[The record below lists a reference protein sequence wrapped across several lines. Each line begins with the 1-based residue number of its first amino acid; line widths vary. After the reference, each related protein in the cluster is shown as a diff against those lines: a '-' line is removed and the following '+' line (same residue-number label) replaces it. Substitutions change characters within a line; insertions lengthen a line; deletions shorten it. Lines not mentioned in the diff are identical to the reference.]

1 MSKTTTVIPTLAF
14 SEELIAAA
22 KVFSTTAKKL
32 ETIARS
38 LQKKAIDPSQAW
50 YWTKEWQEAE
60 RKADEDIKAGRYT
73 TYDSVDDLITD
84 LHISPSLN
92 PRQKD

>member
-1 MSKTTTVIPTLAF
+1 MANTTAVIPTLIF
-14 SEELIAAA
+14 SKELSAAA
-22 KVFSTTAKKL
+22 KALTAAAKRL
-32 ETIARS
+32 ESLSRS

-73 TYDSVDDLITD
+73 TYDSVDDLIAD
-84 LHISPSLN
+84 LHQAAKKHDEA
-92 PRQKD
+92 R